1 MSSISAKLC
10 PWWPRY
16 RITPGSRLPQR
27 VAVTSPS
34 RALIPVVVAMLLPLS
49 SAQRLAPEPRCATMR
64 QGGEDRRANAAQERL
79 IMLHVLLSAR
89 PELAIFAAL
98 VVGYAVGAIKLG
110 PFQLGGVAGTLLA
123 ALVIGQVG
131 VPIDPSLQRFMFTLF
146 IYALGFSVAPQ
157 FFASIDRT
165 TWTWGL
171 LVVIEVVLIV
181 AVAFFAAWLFA
192 LDVGTASGLLAG
204 SATQIRH
211 GGYRERSH
219 RQTGPH
225 GGGDKDVSR

>member
-1 MSSISAKLC
+1 M
-10 PWWPRY
+10 
-16 RITPGSRLPQR
+16 
-27 VAVTSPS
+27 
-34 RALIPVVVAMLLPLS
+34 
-49 SAQRLAPEPRCATMR
+49 
-64 QGGEDRRANAAQERL
+64 
-79 IMLHVLLSAR
+79 MLHVLLSAR

-181 AVAFFAAWLFA
+181 VVVFVAAWLFK

-204 SATQIRH
+204 SATESAMVGTASEAIGRLGLAAD
-211 GGYRERSH
+211 GGEDASGQCRDRVRAVLHLQPHHH
-219 RQTGPH
+219 RVVRQSG
-225 GGGDKDVSR
+225 RAQAAAN